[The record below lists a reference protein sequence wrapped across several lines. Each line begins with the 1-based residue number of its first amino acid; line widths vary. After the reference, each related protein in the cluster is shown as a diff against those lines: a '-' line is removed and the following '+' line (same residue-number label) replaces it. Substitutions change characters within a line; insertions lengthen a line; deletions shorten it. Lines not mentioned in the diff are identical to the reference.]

1 MLRLEEPHMF
11 QHNPASPKRHRR
23 VGGRP
28 RRLAI
33 TLAGVVAAS
42 AVALFGQQQAAEA
55 PATARPFYTRPAV
68 AAINGMVTTGHPIAS
83 SAGLQMLLKGGN
95 AFDAAVAVGAMA
107 ALGEPEMNGIG
118 GNGFMTIFD
127 KKTGKVHSLSMAGAA
142 PKALNPSEM
151 TPDTL
156 NAGMKAGIVPGNL
169 GGYLSLLE
177 RMGTMSLA
185 EVFAPAIEYAVRGY
199 PIDAMLAQSIDRGKT
214 NLLKYPTTANIFLPN
229 GQPLKAGELLK
240 NPDYAATLRKLVDAE
255 KQALAKKATRSAAI
269 KAAFDRFYKG
279 DIAQEFERFFKEN
292 GGVLTAADLAAYEPQ
307 WTEPLRTAYRGYDV
321 YSNPATS
328 RGGFEVLMQA
338 NLVERFDLAAFGSGS
353 PQATHALIEAIK
365 VAKSDIYRYVGD
377 PKFTV
382 IPTAG
387 MLSKQY
393 ALSRTTLIDMSRAGR
408 YPEPG
413 TPEGRPTTSAPPAFA
428 MATARP
434 AFPERYDGEQHT
446 TSFSIVDK
454 LGNAVGV
461 TPTLGGLF
469 GSNVVVGSTGLLLN
483 NGMRLGSTSPYP
495 TDVNY
500 VGAGR
505 IPLLNN
511 SPIVVLKDGK
521 LAFVFGTPG
530 GETIGQTEFQMLVNL
545 IDFKLP
551 VQQAIEAPR
560 FALDADPNF
569 YKPGAAIEVS
579 IESRMPQSTLDALK
593 AMGHKLRVL
602 PGWGGIGHMQTIRI
616 DLVTGT
622 ITAGGDPRRTGYA
635 MGY

>member
-1 MLRLEEPHMF
+1 MF
-11 QHNPASPKRHRR
+11 QLKLAHLATAS
-23 VGGRP
+23 
-28 RRLAI
+28 
-33 TLAGVVAAS
+33 LAGLIAGAAVLT
-42 AVALFGQQQAAEA
+42 AQQQQAAEA
-55 PATARPFYTRPAV
+55 PATARAFYTRPAV
-68 AAINGMVTTGHPIAS
+68 AGLNGIVTAGHPIAS

-127 KKTGKVHSLSMAGAA
+127 RKSGKVHSVSMAGAA
-142 PKALNPSEM
+142 PKAVKPAEM
-151 TPDTL
+151 TPELL
-156 NAGMKAGIVPGNL
+156 NAGMKAGIVPGIL
-169 GGYLSLLE
+169 GGYLSLLDKL
-177 RMGTMSLA
+177 GTMSLA
-185 EVFAPAIEYAVRGY
+185 EVLAPAIEYAEKGY
-199 PIDAMLAQSIDRGKT
+199 PIDLLLAQSIDRGKN
-214 NLLKYPTTANIFLPN
+214 NLGKYPTTAKIFLPN

-255 KQALAKKATRSAAI
+255 KAALAKKATRSQAI
-269 KAAFDRFYKG
+269 VAAFNRFYKG

-292 GGVLTAADLAAYEPQ
+292 GGLLTAADLAAYQPQ
-307 WTEPLRTAYRGYDV
+307 WTEPLRTTYRGYEV
-321 YSNPATS
+321 YSNPSTS

-338 NLVERFDLAAFGSGS
+338 NLVERFDLTSYGSGS
-353 PQATHALIEAIK
+353 PQAAHTMIEAIK
-365 VAKSDIYRYVGD
+365 VAKSDIYRYVAD
-377 PKFTV
+377 PKFHV

-393 ALSRTTLIDMSRAGR
+393 AAARGALIDMTKAGS

-413 TPEGRPTTSAPPAFA
+413 SPEGRPATSAAQGGKQ
-428 MATARP
+428 
-434 AFPERYDGEQHT
+434 FPDHYDGEQHT

-454 LGNAVGV
+454 FGNAIGV

-469 GSNVVVGSTGLLLN
+469 GNNVVVGNTGLLLN

-495 TDVNY
+495 DNVNY
-500 VGAGR
+500 VGAGK
-505 IPLLNN
+505 IPILNN
-511 SPIVVLKDGK
+511 SPVVVLKDGK

-545 IDFKLP
+545 LDFQLP

-560 FALDADPNF
+560 FSLSATPNF
-569 YKPGAAIEVS
+569 YKPGAEIEVS
-579 IESRMPQSTLDALK
+579 IEGRMAQTTIDALK

-602 PGWGGIGHMQTIRI
+602 PGWGSIGHMQTIKI
-616 DLVTGT
+616 DPVTGAM
-622 ITAGGDPRRTGYA
+622 TAGGDPRRTGYA

>member
-1 MLRLEEPHMF
+1 MFEPT
-11 QHNPASPKRHRR
+11 
-23 VGGRP
+23 RP
-28 RRLAI
+28 RILAI
-33 TLAGVVAAS
+33 ALVATVTAS

-55 PATARPFYTRPAV
+55 PASSRTFYSRPAV
-68 AAINGMVTTGHPIAS
+68 AALNGVVTTGHPIAS
-83 SAGLQMLLKGGN
+83 SAGLQVLLKGGN

-127 KKTGKVHSLSMAGAA
+127 KKSGKVHSLSMAGAA
-142 PKALNPSEM
+142 PKALKPAEM
-151 TPDTL
+151 TPETL

-169 GGYLSLLE
+169 GGYLSLLDKL
-177 RMGTMSLA
+177 GTMSIA
-185 EVFAPAIEYAVRGY
+185 EVFAPAIEYAEKGY
-199 PIDAMLAQSIDRGKT
+199 PIDMMLAQSIDRGKA
-214 NLLKYPTTANIFLPN
+214 NLAKYPTTAKVFLPN
-229 GQPLKAGELLK
+229 GQPIKAGELLK
-240 NPDYAATLRKLVDAE
+240 NADYAQTLRKLVDAE
-255 KQALAKKATRSAAI
+255 KQALARKATRSQAI
-269 KAAFDRFYKG
+269 QAAFDRFYKG
-279 DIAQEFERFFKEN
+279 DIAQEFDRFFKEN
-292 GGVLTAADLAAYEPQ
+292 GGLLTAADLAAYTPQ
-307 WTEPLRTAYRGYDV
+307 WTEPLRTSYRGYEV
-321 YSNPATS
+321 FSNPATS

-338 NLVERFDLAAFGSGS
+338 NLVERFDLTSYGSGS

-365 VAKSDIYRYVGD
+365 VAKSDIYRYVAD

-393 ALSRTTLIDMSRAGR
+393 AAARSGLIDMSKAGR

-413 TPEGRPTTSAPPAFA
+413 TPDGRPTTSAPQGPKE
-428 MATARP
+428 
-434 AFPERYDGEQHT
+434 FPERYDVEQHT

-454 LGNAVGV
+454 FGNAIGV

-469 GSNVVVGSTGLLLN
+469 GNNVVVGNTGLLLN
-483 NGMRLGSTSPYP
+483 NGMRLGSTSPYT
-495 TDVNY
+495 TDANY
-500 VGAGR
+500 VGAGK

-511 SPIVVLKDGK
+511 SPIIVMKDGK
-521 LAFVFGTPG
+521 LAFVFGSPG

-545 IDFKLP
+545 VDFKLP

-560 FALDADPNF
+560 FSLDADPNF
-569 YKPGAAIEVS
+569 YKPGAEIEVS
-579 IESRMPQSTLDALK
+579 IESRMPQKTLDALK

-602 PGWGGIGHMQTIRI
+602 PGWGSIGHMQTIKI
-616 DLVTGT
+616 DPVTGA

>member
-1 MLRLEEPHMF
+1 MF
-11 QHNPASPKRHRR
+11 QLERART
-23 VGGRP
+23 VVVVFTGLIAGAAALAAQQRP
-28 RRLAI
+28 P
-33 TLAGVVAAS
+33 
-42 AVALFGQQQAAEA
+42 QQQAAEA
-55 PATARPFYTRPAV
+55 PASARAFYTRPAV
-68 AAINGMVTTGHPIAS
+68 AALNGMVTTGHPIAS
-83 SAGLQMLLKGGN
+83 SAGLQMLIKGGN

-142 PKALNPSEM
+142 PKALKPAEM
-151 TPDTL
+151 TAEML
-156 NAGMKAGIVPGNL
+156 NAGMNAGIVPGNL

-177 RMGTMSLA
+177 RMGTMSIA
-185 EVFAPAIEYAVRGY
+185 EVFAPAIEYAEKGY
-199 PIDAMLAQSIDRGKT
+199 PIDLKLAESIDRGKA
-214 NLLKYPTTANIFLPN
+214 NLAKYPTTAKIFLPN

-240 NPDYAATLRKLVDAE
+240 NPDYAATLRKLVEAE
-255 KQALAKKATRSAAI
+255 QQALAKKATRAVAI
-269 KAAFDRFYKG
+269 KAAVDRFYKG
-279 DIAQEFERFFKEN
+279 DIAQEFERFFREN

-307 WTEPLRTAYRGYDV
+307 WTEPLRTAYRGYEV
-321 YSNPATS
+321 FSNPATS

-338 NLVERFDLAAFGSGS
+338 NLVERFDMTSFGSGS
-353 PQATHALIEAIK
+353 PQATHAMIEAIK

-377 PKFTV
+377 PKFHV

-393 ALSRTTLIDMSRAGR
+393 AAGRSALIDMSKAGR

-413 TPEGRPTTSAPPAFA
+413 LPEGRPATSAPRRDAG
-428 MATARP
+428 

-454 LGNAVGV
+454 MGNAVGV

-495 TDVNY
+495 TDINY
-500 VGAGR
+500 VGAGKVP
-505 IPLLNN
+505 ILNN
-511 SPIVVLKDGK
+511 SPVVVLKDGR

-560 FALDADPNF
+560 FALDAEPNF
-569 YKPGAAIEVS
+569 YKPGAEIEVT
-579 IESRMPQSTLDALK
+579 IEGRTPQATLDALK

-602 PGWGGIGHMQTIRI
+602 PGWGSIGHMQTIRI
-616 DLVTGT
+616 DPVTGT